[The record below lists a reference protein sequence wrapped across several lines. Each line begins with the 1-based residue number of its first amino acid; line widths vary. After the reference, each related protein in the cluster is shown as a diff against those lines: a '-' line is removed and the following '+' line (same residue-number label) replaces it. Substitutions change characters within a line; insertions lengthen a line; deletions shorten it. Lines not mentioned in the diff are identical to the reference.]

1 MRKRKSKSNF
11 LKIEFH
17 QTYLVMALSFI
28 ITGYYLNLIV
38 FTTLIIFHEIGHYLI
53 AKLNN
58 FKVEKIIIY
67 PYGGLTKINDLINR
81 NIEEELLIATSGVI
95 FQYLFYLLITILYNN
110 NTIRTTTYNLYT
122 IYNNQMIFFNLL
134 PIYPLDGSKIMN
146 LIISKYL
153 PYNKSNIITILISII
168 TIILISIL
176 NIYKKNYS
184 NLMTFSLILTYIYKF
199 YKNRKYLYKRFL
211 LERYLYNIEYS
222 KKRNIN
228 NINNMYKNKTHY
240 INIDNVYVEEK
251 KVLTKIFEKKIK

>member
-1 MRKRKSKSNF
+1 MKFQYRF
-11 LKIEFH
+11 FA
-17 QTYLVMALSFI
+17 V
-28 ITGYYLNLIV
+28 
-38 FTTLIIFHEIGHYLI
+38 
-53 AKLNN
+53 
-58 FKVEKIIIY
+58 KVEKIIIY

-240 INIDNVYVEEK
+240 INIDNIYVEEK